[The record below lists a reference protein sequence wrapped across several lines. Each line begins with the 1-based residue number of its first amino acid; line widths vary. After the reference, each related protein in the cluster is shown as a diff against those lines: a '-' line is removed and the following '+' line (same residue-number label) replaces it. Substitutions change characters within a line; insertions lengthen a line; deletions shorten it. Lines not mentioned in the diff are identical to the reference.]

1 MFYLYK
7 PPRYQNLAWEDETL
21 TKFHHLLFTFHF
33 LHQSV
38 DGQLG
43 LLAIG
48 QSRHHAAEF
57 ALLVGDAHIHVWYLV
72 VVIHLRCFRYQRVAG
87 LGAVQ
92 EHDVVL
98 YAEGQSSVTVHHG
111 SQCNVGQREVGTA
124 LTYPACI
131 QVLWGHQ
138 HFRTGIPL
146 TYLFQYASAIRRK
159 AVVLR

>member
-1 MFYLYK
+1 M
-7 PPRYQNLAWEDETL
+7 
-21 TKFHHLLFTFHF
+21 
-33 LHQSV
+33 
-38 DGQLG
+38 
-43 LLAIG
+43 
-48 QSRHHAAEF
+48 
-57 ALLVGDAHIHVWYLV
+57 
-72 VVIHLRCFRYQRVAG
+72 
-87 LGAVQ
+87 Q

-124 LTYPACI
+124 LTHPACI